1 MSTSTDSS
9 SSDMIIIKIKP
20 KPKTKAKASD
30 KAEMKTTEHYLAKY
44 LAQLTPIEKTVYK
57 IAQEHLETSFSL
69 EKSIGFKEWYDI
81 QQK

>member
-20 KPKTKAKASD
+20 KPKTNT

-69 EKSIGFKEWYDI
+69 EKSIGFKEWYNI